1 MKSDLQNIKF
11 DAQTGLMPAIVQD
24 DLSGKVLML
33 GYMNAEA
40 LRLTQATGKV
50 TFYSRS
56 KQRLWVKGETSGHF
70 LLLKSISTD
79 CDDDTLLVKVKPLG
93 PTCHEGFDTC
103 FQEKNESNDFINQLD
118 QLIENTRIS
127 PREGSYTTQLFTAGI
142 QKIAQK
148 VGEEAVETILEAQ
161 AAGKEDL
168 VYEASDMIY
177 HLLVLLRAKGTSWQ
191 EVVDQLIKK
200 HQKK

>member
-70 LLLKSISTD
+70 LLLTRRISAIDTPCAD
-79 CDDDTLLVKVKPLG
+79 CD
-93 PTCHEGFDTC
+93 
-103 FQEKNESNDFINQLD
+103 
-118 QLIENTRIS
+118 
-127 PREGSYTTQLFTAGI
+127 
-142 QKIAQK
+142 
-148 VGEEAVETILEAQ
+148 
-161 AAGKEDL
+161 
-168 VYEASDMIY
+168 
-177 HLLVLLRAKGTSWQ
+177 LRHFSM
-191 EVVDQLIKK
+191 V
-200 HQKK
+200 